1 MQRLRSA
8 VKLVSSALA
17 SPQTVQW
24 RCCFLPHN
32 ITPCNASLNLAKYVV
47 LKIMLPPCLSLP
59 LLKQIRGQK
68 NEAHY
73 INFHLLW
80 CWCTQVLSKGKEGFP
95 TSFPFMQSTGNYDKA
110 KGLEAL
116 LWPQKEKKK
125 QFTDAW
131 HYMYAATWEKKRN
144 TNEEWRFIWH
154 RWTCTTTYHQ
164 SQGVT
169 ANRSLPW
176 YIAGMANSWH
186 LCFCT
191 MTFGERTTCQAHILL
206 ESRQLLLHS

>member
-1 MQRLRSA
+1 MNVSHSKHGRVSTASLYESHPAHEMQRLRSA

-47 LKIMLPPCLSLP
+47 LKIMLPPCLSMP

-131 HYMYAATWEKKRN
+131 HYMYAATWKKKE
-144 TNEEWRFIWH
+144 TLMKNEGLFDIDGR
-154 RWTCTTTYHQ
+154 
-164 SQGVT
+164 
-169 ANRSLPW
+169 A
-176 YIAGMANSWH
+176 
-186 LCFCT
+186 
-191 MTFGERTTCQAHILL
+191 
-206 ESRQLLLHS
+206 LLLITSPRA